1 MAELSRATQLPG
13 VFTIQVHTKT
23 VGNGTA
29 LKLPAWINN
38 TGAKVELTEA
48 TFVPDADVTGAATN
62 NFALEYINAGTAG
75 SGTTAMVT
83 KITFASGTD
92 MTALVEKVFTIST
105 TKADLAVDKNEVVAL
120 DKTENGSG
128 LTLPAG
134 VATLV
139 FRFIH

>member
-1 MAELSRATQLPG
+1 MVELSRLTQLPG
-13 VFTIQVHTKT
+13 VFTIQVHTKA
-23 VGNGTA
+23 VGATSS

-48 TFVPDADVTGAATN
+48 TFVADTNITGAATN
-62 NFALEYINAGTAG
+62 NMALEFINAGTAG

-92 MTALVEKVFTIST
+92 ATALVEKVFTIST
-105 TKADLAVDKNEVVAL
+105 TKANLAVDKNEVVAL
-120 DKTENGSG
+120 DKTENGTG
-128 LTLPAG
+128 LALPAG